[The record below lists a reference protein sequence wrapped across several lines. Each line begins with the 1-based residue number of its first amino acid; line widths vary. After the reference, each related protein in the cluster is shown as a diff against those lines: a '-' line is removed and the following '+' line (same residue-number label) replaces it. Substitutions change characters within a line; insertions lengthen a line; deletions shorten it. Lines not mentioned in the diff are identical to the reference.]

1 MNQCDRNS
9 KLHDM
14 STESLPETADTVPT
28 NRIHRVLLKKK
39 KCRGVRTHEREGCA
53 HLIMQR
59 GNDR

>member
-28 NRIHRVLLKKK
+28 NRIHRVLLKK
-39 KCRGVRTHEREGCA
+39 RNVGVSEHMRERDV
-53 HLIMQR
+53 HI
-59 GNDR
+59 